1 MRLFEVGKCRVVDR
15 YGLLCRLIIKTLL
28 FDHNALI
35 ICQILIASLRMHPL
49 KICLRF
55 SICQYNRLLIYHGPC
70 FGSEV
75 ATAELLV
82 IKTESGRLSHVQ
94 IRASCAYVLLLALVT
109 QQVSLLRGKS
119 FWRERL
125 HPVMMNLQ
133 FI

>member
-15 YGLLCRLIIKTLL
+15 YGLLCRLVIKTLL

-35 ICQILIASLRMHPL
+35 ICQILIASLRMLPL
-49 KICLRF
+49 KVCLRF
-55 SICQYNRLLIYHGPC
+55 PICQYDWLLIYHGPC

-82 IKTESGRLSHVQ
+82 INATESGRPCLYVQ

-109 QQVSLLRGKS
+109 Q
-119 FWRERL
+119 
-125 HPVMMNLQ
+125 
-133 FI
+133 